1 MANGRQFHR
10 VDLENDA
17 RVIGSRQRF
26 ARLARAIRIKTY
38 KSVREKPAI
47 ATYPISEQI
56 RVSGAPW
63 APRGGFA
70 TGSHEFMFLNMRTG
84 SVTAQNVGDTGK

>member
-38 KSVREKPAI
+38 KAFGKSRRLQR
-47 ATYPISEQI
+47 TLFSEQI

-70 TGSHEFMFLNMRTG
+70 AGSHEFMFLNMRTG

>member
-38 KSVREKPAI
+38 KAFGKSRRLQR
-47 ATYPISEQI
+47 TLFSEQI